1 MDPHVAKQIV
11 GDRMS
16 LMGNLNNPTTLFGGD
31 FDLVYEESMKVLE
44 SGVEGLAPEGS
55 VPLGTSMETLKGMSA
70 AARDYSNTHRTNGR
84 LIEHDIE
91 ENKPDEEGTEV

>member
-1 MDPHVAKQIV
+1 
-11 GDRMS
+11 
-16 LMGNLNNPTTLFGGD
+16 
-31 FDLVYEESMKVLE
+31 
-44 SGVEGLAPEGS
+44 
-55 VPLGTSMETLKGMSA
+55 METLKGMSA